1 MTENKL
7 TPYAQKKAAEKRMLL
22 SFLVVLLWTGI
33 LLFVVPN
40 LVGIVSGGIMDK
52 QEISYWEEGVQSW
65 PASLIVALVLI
76 VLSVV
81 LISIAKKRKADARN
95 IRHAQTGTYGTAHVA
110 TEAEIRDALDIGP
123 LIEIVEPI
131 CGKYGKDIVALPKG
145 GVGKHVRLNYNK
157 IVFGE
162 SSSGKTTCSLIPD
175 MLQCIRREDTVI
187 AVDPKG
193 DLYATTAEVFKREG
207 YDVFVYATKR
217 SVMPV
222 ADRWNPLSGVNG
234 DPIRAQTV
242 VQMLLGMGFT
252 DIPKGDQYWN
262 QGAAGLLKGLILF
275 VTTNKK
281 LIMENKNNVN
291 YVYQMAV
298 DSSIETLSTL
308 HTHLPAHHPAY
319 FPLKTFAQT
328 PEQIKVN
335 IRQDLSQ
342 RIEVF
347 GIPEVARMTEVS
359 DIVFERAAQKKTAI
373 FMELDDQQGTFDFLS
388 QLFFTFAFIDIV
400 DFADKQDQRR
410 CPVPVHFLIDEAG
423 SLGRIPFLERKMSNI
438 RSRGVGITLV
448 FQNYAQIESSYPN
461 QAHISIIGNAS
472 VVTTLGSG
480 DIPTTEFFN
489 KLSGIM
495 TVMQETTRREERTI
509 GEQFNYHPSQN
520 VSMGE
525 GKRDV
530 MNIDEVRRLLKEQ
543 KALTIV
549 SGQNPI
555 ALDKFYY
562 KEHFLVQG
570 TKEVNVHHHVPL
582 WKQAFE
588 RSEEKRIR
596 DEEREDITT
605 WRYHPLREE
614 WTYKDGEPIKGIMDM
629 PEWNHITDKWLIRG
643 LPLKVQLEPPVFSRE
658 IWYFRENTELELLPQ
673 PPRPIAY
680 VETKTI
686 KKAIPSNR
694 KNRPAPEPE
703 SLPGQTTI
711 HELEA
716 AVIRKLPPVGE
727 KESERE
733 APLITQEEKSE
744 LPENERELIPISN
757 IETAEEKIPEPPQP
771 PPERKP
777 PKEQKEISRKPESN
791 SKIEPR
797 KNPQKY
803 NEWLAAEYLRSDEE
817 ESKEKT
823 K

>member
-1 MTENKL
+1 LN
-7 TPYAQKKAAEKRMLL
+7 A
-22 SFLVVLLWTGI
+22 VI
-33 LLFVVPN
+33 
-40 LVGIVSGGIMDK
+40 
-52 QEISYWEEGVQSW
+52 
-65 PASLIVALVLI
+65 
-76 VLSVV
+76 VV
-81 LISIAKKRKADARN
+81 LILVAKKRKADERN

-110 TEAEIRDALDIGP
+110 NEAEIRDALDIGP
-123 LIEIVEPI
+123 LTEIAEPL
-131 CGKYGKDIVALPKG
+131 CGKYGKDVVALPKG
-145 GVGKHVRLNYNK
+145 GIGKHVRLNYNK

-175 MLQCIRREDTVI
+175 MLQCIRRGDTVI

-242 VQMLLGMGFT
+242 VQMLLGQGFS

-281 LIMENKNNVN
+281 LIAEKKNNVN

-308 HTHLPAHHPAY
+308 HTHIPSHHPAY
-319 FPLKTFAQT
+319 YPLKTFATTQ
-328 PEQIKVN
+328 EMIKSN

-342 RIEVF
+342 RLEVF

-509 GEQFNYHPSQN
+509 GENFNYHPSQN

-530 MNIDEVRRLLKEQ
+530 MNIDEVRRLLKAQ

-555 ALDKFYY
+555 ALDKFFY

-570 TKEVNVHHHVPL
+570 TKEVNVHHHVPI
-582 WKQAFE
+582 WKQEFE
-588 RSEEKRIR
+588 MSEDRRLR
-596 DEEREDITT
+596 DEERDDITT

-614 WTYKDGEPIKGIMDM
+614 WTYKDGEPIIGIRDL
-629 PEWNHITDKWLIRG
+629 PEWNPRTEKWLIRG
-643 LPLKVQLEPPVFSRE
+643 LPMKSQLEPPVFSRE
-658 IWYFRENTELELLPQ
+658 IWFYRENTELELLPQ

-680 VETKTI
+680 VESRTI
-686 KKAIPSNR
+686 KKAVPSNR
-694 KNRPAPEPE
+694 KNKPVPEPE

-716 AVIRKLPPVGE
+716 AVIRKLPPLEKGE
-727 KESERE
+727 MD
-733 APLITQEEKSE
+733 
-744 LPENERELIPISN
+744 
-757 IETAEEKIPEPPQP
+757 PEPPPIQEERKPPDFPEPEERIAPPEIIEAKEERIPQP
-771 PPERKP
+771 TPLPPERKP
-777 PKEQKEISRKPESN
+777 PKEQNKPNTKPETPE
-791 SKIEPR
+791 KIEPR

-803 NEWLAAEYLRSDEE
+803 NEWLAAEYLRSDDE
-817 ESKEKT
+817 ESKEK
-823 K
+823 KK